1 MELPPQA
8 NSNVAM
14 QQNAD
19 VMQAMQGGANQMSN
33 PQVQQAQQMLTQMMQ
48 ETGLSPEQLKELG
61 KLAEMTIQDKQAYPM
76 FLDRLRKFGMN
87 DAEDMQGDIDYQA
100 LAVFATAAKLI

>member
-1 MELPPQA
+1 
-8 NSNVAM
+8 
-14 QQNAD
+14 
-19 VMQAMQGGANQMSN
+19 MSN

-76 FLDRLRKFGMN
+76 FLDRLRKFGLD
-87 DAEDMQGDIDYQA
+87 DAEGMQGDIDYQA

>member
-33 PQVQQAQQMLTQMMQ
+33 PQVQQAQQMLTQLMQ

-76 FLDRLRKFGMN
+76 FLDRLRKFGLD
-87 DAEDMQGDIDYQA
+87 DAEGMQGDIDYQA

>member
-1 MELPPQA
+1 MVMPPQS

-19 VMQAMQGGANQMSN
+19 VMQAMQGGDASANDPRVEQARGMIT
-33 PQVQQAQQMLTQMMQ
+33 QLMQQ
-48 ETGLSPEQLKELG
+48 TGLSPEQLKELG

-76 FLDRLRKFGMN
+76 FLDRLRKFGLS
-87 DAEDMQGDIDYQA
+87 DAEGMRGDIDYQA

>member
-19 VMQAMQGGANQMSN
+19 VMQAMQGGSNQMSN

-48 ETGLSPEQLKELG
+48 ETGLSAEQLKELG

-76 FLDRLRKFGMN
+76 FLDRLRKFGLD
-87 DAEDMQGDIDYQA
+87 DAEGMQGDIDYQA

>member
-8 NSNVAM
+8 NSNVAV

-76 FLDRLRKFGMN
+76 FLDRLRKFGLD
-87 DAEDMQGDIDYQA
+87 DAEGMQGDIDYQA

>member
-19 VMQAMQGGANQMSN
+19 VMQAMQGGASPMSN

-76 FLDRLRKFGMN
+76 FLDRLRKFGLD
-87 DAEDMQGDIDYQA
+87 DAEGMQGDIDYQA

>member
-19 VMQAMQGGANQMSN
+19 VMQAMQGGDASANDPRVEQARGMIM
-33 PQVQQAQQMLTQMMQ
+33 QLMQQ
-48 ETGLSPEQLKELG
+48 TGLSPEQLKELG

-76 FLDRLRKFGMN
+76 FLDRLRKFGMS
-87 DAEDMQGDIDYQA
+87 DAEGMRGDIDYQA

>member
-76 FLDRLRKFGMN
+76 FLDRLRKFGLD
-87 DAEDMQGDIDYQA
+87 DAEGMQGDIDYQA
-100 LAVFATAAKLI
+100 LAIFATAAKLI

>member
-19 VMQAMQGGANQMSN
+19 VMQAMQGGANPMSN
-33 PQVQQAQQMLTQMMQ
+33 PQVQQAQQMLTQLMQ

-76 FLDRLRKFGMN
+76 FLDRLRKFGLD
-87 DAEDMQGDIDYQA
+87 DAEGMQGDIDYQA

>member
-19 VMQAMQGGANQMSN
+19 VMQAMQGGGDAMGN
-33 PQVQQAQQMLTQMMQ
+33 PQVQQAQQMLMQ
-48 ETGLSPEQLKELG
+48 AMQQTGLQPEQLKELG
-61 KLAEMTIQDKQAYPM
+61 QLAEMSIQDKQAYPM
-76 FLDRLRKFGMN
+76 FLDRLRRFGLS
-87 DAEDMQGDIDYQA
+87 DAESMQGEIDYRA
-100 LAVFATAAKLI
+100 LAVFAAAAKLI

>member
-19 VMQAMQGGANQMSN
+19 VMQAMQGGGDAMGN
-33 PQVQQAQQMLTQMMQ
+33 PQVQQAQQMLMQ
-48 ETGLSPEQLKELG
+48 AMQQTGLQPEQIKQLG
-61 KLAEMTIQDKQAYPM
+61 QLAEMTIKNKQAYPL
-76 FLDRLRKFGMN
+76 FVGKLQEFGMS
-87 DAEDMQGDIDYQA
+87 DGQSLRGDIDYQA
-100 LAVFATAAKLI
+100 LAIFATAAKLI

>member
-76 FLDRLRKFGMN
+76 FLDRLRKFGLD
-87 DAEDMQGDIDYQA
+87 DAEGMQGDIDYQA